1 MRMTGTRS
9 ARGGSLTTSSRE
21 CLKHHLTGLINQNKE
36 RDKPHTLRDSDCA
49 ARHQSTNETQNNFE
63 AGPPTPLPVWVDV
76 VDARRGLEGGRVVES
91 SRVVEFECST
101 RGESTYT

>member
-49 ARHQSTNETQNNFE
+49 ARHQSTNETQTILKL
-63 AGPPTPLPVWVDV
+63 GHRLPSPSGSTSSMPGGVL
-76 VDARRGLEGGRVVES
+76 RGGESSSRVES
-91 SRVVEFECST
+91 SRV
-101 RGESTYT
+101 